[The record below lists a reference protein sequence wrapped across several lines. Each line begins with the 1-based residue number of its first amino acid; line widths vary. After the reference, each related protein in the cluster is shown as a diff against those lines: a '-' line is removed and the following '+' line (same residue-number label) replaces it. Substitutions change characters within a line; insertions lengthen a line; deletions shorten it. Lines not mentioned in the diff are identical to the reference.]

1 MAATSV
7 STPATPPTTPPAM
20 APTLDAFR
28 VEFEGPDDPLVV
40 VDVEFPEELLVGPRL
55 RQFQLE
61 LMS

>member
-7 STPATPPTTPPAM
+7 STLATPPTTPPAM